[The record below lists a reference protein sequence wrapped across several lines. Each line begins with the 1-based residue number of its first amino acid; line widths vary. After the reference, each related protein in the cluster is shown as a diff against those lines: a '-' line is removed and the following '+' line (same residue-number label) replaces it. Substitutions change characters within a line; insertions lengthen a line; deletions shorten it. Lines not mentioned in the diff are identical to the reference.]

1 MRRPAR
7 TKEKLLAAI
16 ETLGQT
22 ELMLLHE
29 HLLLIQK
36 EKQTFVL
43 DEPTHAGKVR
53 EALSGIGG
61 QLSETISTM
70 RDERL

>member
-36 EKQTFVL
+36 EKQALVL
-43 DEPTHAGKVR
+43 DEPTQAGKVR